1 MTKVLVEVYESN
13 HDDVCDRCN
22 ETFGQHTIWDC
33 PDGKGRFS
41 RFKEREAMTYNKE
54 TVIGVFKQCQ
64 DMLPET
70 SSDWETLEEL
80 ISMAKEGKFNKP
92 TLEEV
97 WWGRCKEAGKKGLE
111 AFSFD
116 FDGEHYISKRVFE
129 GYNWSMPLK
138 AEKL

>member
-1 MTKVLVEVYESN
+1 MTKILVEVDES
-13 HDDVCDRCN
+13 DYGAVCDRCG

-41 RFKEREAMTYNKE
+41 KFKEREVMTYNKE

-64 DMLPET
+64 DMLPE
-70 SSDWETLEEL
+70 SSVYRRDFEDLIEL
-80 ISMAKEGKFNKP
+80 AKEGKFTIP

-97 WWGRCKEAGKKGLE
+97 WKRKRKEAGKKGLE